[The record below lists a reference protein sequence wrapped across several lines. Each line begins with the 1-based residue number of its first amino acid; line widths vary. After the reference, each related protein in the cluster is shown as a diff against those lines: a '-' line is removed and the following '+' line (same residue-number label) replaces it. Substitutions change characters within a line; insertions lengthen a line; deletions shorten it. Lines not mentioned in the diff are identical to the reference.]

1 MVNCY
6 VYISIILYL
15 FLKQLVAII
24 SGVNKHSRP
33 VSSPWQHLSGETI
46 MTTLRLPNFV
56 NDIDISS
63 AVYGIVQ
70 RIEAASVKVLDTL
83 AIWEARSQERQQLS
97 KLSDRM
103 LVDIGLTRDQ
113 VAVEVGKYFWQQ

>member
-1 MVNCY
+1 
-6 VYISIILYL
+6 
-15 FLKQLVAII
+15 
-24 SGVNKHSRP
+24 
-33 VSSPWQHLSGETI
+33 
-46 MTTLRLPNFV
+46 MTTLRLHNFV

-70 RIEAASVKVLDTL
+70 RVEAASVKVLDTL
-83 AIWEARSQERQQLS
+83 TIWEARSWERDQLS

-103 LVDIGLTRDQ
+103 LKDIGLTRDQ

>member
-1 MVNCY
+1 
-6 VYISIILYL
+6 
-15 FLKQLVAII
+15 
-24 SGVNKHSRP
+24 
-33 VSSPWQHLSGETI
+33 
-46 MTTLRLPNFV
+46 MTTLRLHKLV

-83 AIWEARSQERQQLS
+83 AIWGSRSRERQQLS
-97 KLSDRM
+97 ELSDRM
-103 LVDIGLTRDQ
+103 LEDIGLTRAQ

>member
-1 MVNCY
+1 
-6 VYISIILYL
+6 
-15 FLKQLVAII
+15 
-24 SGVNKHSRP
+24 
-33 VSSPWQHLSGETI
+33 
-46 MTTLRLPNFV
+46 MTTLRIHNFV

>member
-1 MVNCY
+1 
-6 VYISIILYL
+6 
-15 FLKQLVAII
+15 
-24 SGVNKHSRP
+24 
-33 VSSPWQHLSGETI
+33 
-46 MTTLRLPNFV
+46 MTTLRLHNFI

-83 AIWEARSQERQQLS
+83 AIWGSRSRERQQLS
-97 KLSDRM
+97 ELSDRM
-103 LVDIGLTRDQ
+103 LEDIGLTRAQ

>member
-1 MVNCY
+1 
-6 VYISIILYL
+6 
-15 FLKQLVAII
+15 
-24 SGVNKHSRP
+24 
-33 VSSPWQHLSGETI
+33 
-46 MTTLRLPNFV
+46 MTTLRLHKFV

-83 AIWEARSQERQQLS
+83 TIWEARSQERQHLS

>member
-1 MVNCY
+1 
-6 VYISIILYL
+6 
-15 FLKQLVAII
+15 
-24 SGVNKHSRP
+24 
-33 VSSPWQHLSGETI
+33 
-46 MTTLRLPNFV
+46 MTTLRLPTFV

-63 AVYGIVQ
+63 AVYGIVH

-83 AIWEARSQERQQLS
+83 AIWESRSQERQDLS

-103 LVDIGLTRDQ
+103 LKDIGLTRDQ

>member
-1 MVNCY
+1 
-6 VYISIILYL
+6 
-15 FLKQLVAII
+15 
-24 SGVNKHSRP
+24 
-33 VSSPWQHLSGETI
+33 
-46 MTTLRLPNFV
+46 MTTLRLHNFV

-83 AIWEARSQERQQLS
+83 AIWGSRSRERQQLS
-97 KLSDRM
+97 ELSDRM
-103 LVDIGLTRDQ
+103 LEDIGLTRAQ

>member
-1 MVNCY
+1 
-6 VYISIILYL
+6 
-15 FLKQLVAII
+15 
-24 SGVNKHSRP
+24 
-33 VSSPWQHLSGETI
+33 
-46 MTTLRLPNFV
+46 MTTLRLHKFV

-83 AIWEARSQERQQLS
+83 AIWGSRSRERQQLS
-97 KLSDRM
+97 ELSDRM
-103 LVDIGLTRDQ
+103 LKDIGLTRAQ

>member
-1 MVNCY
+1 
-6 VYISIILYL
+6 
-15 FLKQLVAII
+15 
-24 SGVNKHSRP
+24 
-33 VSSPWQHLSGETI
+33 

-63 AVYGIVQ
+63 AVYSIVQ
-70 RIEAASVKVLDTL
+70 RIEAASVKVLGTL

>member
-1 MVNCY
+1 
-6 VYISIILYL
+6 
-15 FLKQLVAII
+15 
-24 SGVNKHSRP
+24 
-33 VSSPWQHLSGETI
+33 

-83 AIWEARSQERQQLS
+83 AIWGSRSRERQQLS
-97 KLSDRM
+97 ELSDRM
-103 LVDIGLTRDQ
+103 LEDIGLTRAQ